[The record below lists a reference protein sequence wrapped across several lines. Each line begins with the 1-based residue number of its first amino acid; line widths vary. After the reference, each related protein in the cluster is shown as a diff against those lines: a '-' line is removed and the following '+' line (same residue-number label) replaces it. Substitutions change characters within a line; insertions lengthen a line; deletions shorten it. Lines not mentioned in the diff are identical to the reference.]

1 MNVRGCGVGCTF
13 HTLPFQRSTNDA
25 QVLPLESPTAVQ
37 AIGEVQDTPT
47 SWVNMAFFTLATGW
61 SVHLTPFQR
70 SANAVIFR
78 ERRSFPST
86 ENPTATHAVA
96 EVQDTPRSCEPV

>member
-25 QVLPLESPTAVQ
+25 SALWLPTAVQ
-37 AIGEVQDTPT
+37 AFGEVQDTPN

-70 SANAVIFR
+70 SANAVILL
-78 ERRSFPST
+78 EPCSLPST

-96 EVQDTPRSCEPV
+96 EMQDTPRSCEPV